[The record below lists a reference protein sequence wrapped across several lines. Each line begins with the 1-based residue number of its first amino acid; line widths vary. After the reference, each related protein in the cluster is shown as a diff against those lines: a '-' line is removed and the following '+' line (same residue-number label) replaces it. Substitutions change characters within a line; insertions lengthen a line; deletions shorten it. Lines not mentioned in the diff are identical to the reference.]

1 MILVHDFIAQGVT
14 SDIFIT
20 RDNSEGYEIEH
31 DVVVFPDDEQKQV
44 DQFVELGRKSL
55 NCTDQQYFLWL

>member
-1 MILVHDFIAQGVT
+1 MILVHNPIAQSVK

-20 RDNSEGYEIEH
+20 HDNSEGYEIEH

-44 DQFVELGRKSL
+44 DQFV
-55 NCTDQQYFLWL
+55 